1 MKPSLVLFALVLLL
15 STSIA
20 QQDQH
25 AHECAADFPRA
36 NGDAFLDA
44 DGDGFPDALPVLDPS
59 TSCYARGQWISA
71 WLSYPLVHYSG
82 LVAYWCCTPL
92 IWATHQLHQIGKP
105 LSPAHC

>member
-1 MKPSLVLFALVLLL
+1 MGTRHSTMKPSLVLVALVLLL

-25 AHECAADFPRA
+25 AHECAADLPRA

-59 TSCYARGQWISA
+59 TSCYARGQWISGTI
-71 WLSYPLVHYSG
+71 PVFISG
-82 LVAYWCCTPL
+82 DKDTTSPYVLPFDGIIDW
-92 IWATHQLHQIGKP
+92 GKF
-105 LSPAHC
+105 